1 MHGISAQNT
10 SYPKVKAEID
20 DYKHSP
26 HEINYDEFQS
36 LYNKMMNANV
46 KDSSNVYYFIIN
58 WYKVDDFI
66 DDISVNGHDK
76 QSKL

>member
-1 MHGISAQNT
+1 
-10 SYPKVKAEID
+10 
-20 DYKHSP
+20 
-26 HEINYDEFQS
+26 
-36 LYNKMMNANV
+36 MMNANV